1 MNIEEYVSSVIDDRV
16 ACFMNVQAFILED
29 TDFINSRGEKEVRL
43 QLRNS
48 V

>member
-29 TDFINSRGEKEVRL
+29 TDLIT
-43 QLRNS
+43 
-48 V
+48 